1 VEVYVQA
8 REWKQVVEVGELALV
23 SLDSQFDAFEL
34 LQLLYLLIESHYQ
47 MDNRNRGFELTTQ

>member
-1 VEVYVQA
+1 MYVQA